1 MKTSK
6 SNVFNKRRV
15 TDKLK
20 LNNLVRKG
28 FLISALAFGT
38 VIFTAQATFA
48 VEVKTKISSEMNQKN
63 IRHVTFK
70 NGQIIMAGDLY
81 LPDNFNE
88 KKQYPTII
96 VAHPGGG
103 VKEQTASLYA
113 QKLSKKGFITLAF
126 DASHQGE
133 SGGEPRFLEN
143 PAERVEDFRSSVDYL
158 TTLNFVDKDRIAVL
172 GICAGGGY
180 GINAAMTE
188 HRIKAVGTVSAF
200 DIGLG
205 FRKGWYGDGTL
216 SDQLKLLDEVA
227 KQRTLEANGAKPLY
241 INYVPEKIDANTP
254 RDLRQ
259 AYEYYRTPRGQHK
272 NSGNQL
278 LFSSVDKIIAFDA
291 TDNIQELLTQ
301 PLLLIAGSDAE
312 SLWHSK
318 HFYDLAKS
326 KKELFLVDHAT
337 HMTMY
342 DQPDHVNK
350 AVEKLASFYNA
361 NL

>member
-1 MKTSK
+1 MKNATSIILNTKLVVDK
-6 SNVFNKRRV
+6 SQLHTFIK
-15 TDKLK
+15 
-20 LNNLVRKG
+20 KG
-28 FLISALAFGT
+28 FLISTIAFGT
-38 VIFTAQATFA
+38 CFFTAQATLA
-48 VEVKTKISSEMNQKN
+48 VEVKTKVSTEISLKN
-63 IRHVTFK
+63 TQHVTFK
-70 NGQIIMAGDLY
+70 NGQIIMAGILY

-96 VAHPGGG
+96 VTHPGGG
-103 VKEQTASLYA
+103 VKEQTSSLYA
-113 QKLSKKGFITLAF
+113 QKLAKKGFITLAF

-143 PAERVEDFRSSVDYL
+143 PTERVEDIRSGVDYL
-158 TTLNFVDKDRIAVL
+158 TTLKFVDQNRIAAL

-180 GINAAMTE
+180 SINAAMTE

-254 RDLRQ
+254 RDLIQ
-259 AYEYYRTPRGQHK
+259 ANEYYRTPRGQHK

-291 TDNIQELLTQ
+291 AENIQELLKQ

-326 KKELFLVDHAT
+326 NKELFLVDDAT

-350 AVEKLASFYNA
+350 AVEKLASFYTT